1 MNPDP
6 TQPPYKVRRMYVE
19 RTNQYEAGERVQGRL
34 GKVVEQQDMSIER
47 MLDIVFGPKQAA
59 AAETTTQK
67 EGTQ

>member
-1 MNPDP
+1 
-6 TQPPYKVRRMYVE
+6 MYVE

-59 AAETTTQK
+59 AAETTTK
-67 EGTQ
+67 EEGTQ

>member
-6 TQPPYKVRRMYVE
+6 TQQPYKVRRMYVE

-34 GKVVEQQDMSIER
+34 GKVVEQENMSIEK

-59 AAETTTQK
+59 AAETTTK
-67 EGTQ
+67 EEGTQ